1 MATFSPEH
9 LQRLREENLATVAR
23 IEAKTRMMHDWTN
36 TQVAAAR
43 AAGQRLVLQLV
54 TNENNHVGG
63 VAAYVG
69 MRVQANPAFF
79 DLYSNSTTEHTDF
92 MRWGMARGKGTVVGT
107 CDDKTELRV
116 RWDDDDREGRNIKCG
131 KGGNYWL
138 LTV

>member
-43 AAGQRLVLQLV
+43 AAGQRLVLQPE
-54 TNENNHVGG
+54 TNLNNHVGG
-63 VAAYVG
+63 VAAYIG
-69 MRVQANPAFF
+69 MRVQGNPSFF
-79 DLYSNSTTEHTDF
+79 DLYSNSTTKHTDF

-116 RWDDDDREGRNIKCG
+116 RWVDVDREGRNIKCG
-131 KGGNYWL
+131 KQGQFWL
-138 LTV
+138 MTV